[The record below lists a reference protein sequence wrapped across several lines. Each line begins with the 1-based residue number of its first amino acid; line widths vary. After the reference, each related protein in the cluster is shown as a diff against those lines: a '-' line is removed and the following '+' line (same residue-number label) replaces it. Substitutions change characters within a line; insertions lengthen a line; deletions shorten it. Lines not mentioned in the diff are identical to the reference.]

1 MGHPDGG
8 EGTGTW
14 LEHIE
19 ASIRGVNSRME
30 KLESDTVRLG
40 QELARLRDS
49 RQADQERLRH
59 DLSIAVEAVSS
70 PTREIHELR
79 AQLVS
84 LAGAMRG
91 LQATEHALDNQQE
104 DTARRIE
111 NVWAR
116 IESFEGRLDENR
128 RTAERAVADVALLR
142 TELGRTVDALHTIR
156 DNQLEHAEA
165 TRTELDALHEAG
177 VEPAHRLAR
186 LEEAR
191 RAEESVLER
200 IHVALG
206 NLATVDQ
213 SAMAGLEKLTR
224 LVAENEAGLRG
235 EIGRMRDELESAIHT
250 LRQISDERVVRQQ
263 SEITSAL
270 GAANQALDAIS
281 RYSDASNRL
290 RSQLEGTIHQLQVG
304 ERKHLERALDHA
316 TQELRAYDERNQVDG
331 AGPQE

>member
-1 MGHPDGG
+1 
-8 EGTGTW
+8 
-14 LEHIE
+14 
-19 ASIRGVNSRME
+19 
-30 KLESDTVRLG
+30 
-40 QELARLRDS
+40 
-49 RQADQERLRH
+49 
-59 DLSIAVEAVSS
+59 
-70 PTREIHELR
+70 
-79 AQLVS
+79 
-84 LAGAMRG
+84 
-91 LQATEHALDNQQE
+91 
-104 DTARRIE
+104 
-111 NVWAR
+111 
-116 IESFEGRLDENR
+116 LDENR

-142 TELGRTVDALHTIR
+142 TELGRTVDALHTVR
-156 DNQLEHAEA
+156 DNQSEQAEA
-165 TRTELDALHEAG
+165 TRSELDALHEAG
-177 VEPAHRLAR
+177 VEPGQRLAR

-200 IHVALG
+200 THVALG

-213 SAMAGLEKLTR
+213 SAMAGLEKLNR
-224 LVAENEAGLRG
+224 LVVENEAGLRG
-235 EIGRMRDELESAIHT
+235 EVGRMRDELESAIRT
-250 LRQISDERVVRQQ
+250 LRQISDERVARQQ